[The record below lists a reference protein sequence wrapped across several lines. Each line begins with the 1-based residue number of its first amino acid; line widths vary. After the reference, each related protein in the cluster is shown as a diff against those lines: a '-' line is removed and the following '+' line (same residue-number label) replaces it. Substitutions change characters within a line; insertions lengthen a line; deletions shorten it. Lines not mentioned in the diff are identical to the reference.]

1 VSEPTEQAEQQ
12 QPAQPRVPLG
22 PDRPAFKK
30 STRKT
35 LALAMV
41 IAAVTALVVGVL
53 LASTRSNHTTPHVVT
68 IPAADRSA
76 SPELLRE
83 AAAVNFHPNTAA
95 GVGQVEGRPLTGT
108 DPLSAKSLLAP
119 GSVAPPFTLRAPTG
133 KPLSLAS
140 LRGKAVLLELF
151 ATWCPH
157 CAAEAPHLK
166 AMYAKL
172 PHDKYAFVGVNADS
186 EDAAS
191 VLAYHIW
198 FGLPFPAL
206 LDPGTDPGSF
216 HSAGSPGPVSKQ
228 YKVRLYP
235 TFYVIDPHG
244 KVAWAATGEQPDALL
259 LKKLHQASQA
269 T

>member
-1 VSEPTEQAEQQ
+1 MTEQEQ
-12 QPAQPRVPLG
+12 AVPRQAHVPLG
-22 PDRPAFKK
+22 PGRPAFRK
-30 STRKT
+30 STRHL
-35 LALAMV
+35 LAVAMG
-41 IAAVTALVVGVL
+41 IAVVTALVVGVL
-53 LASTRSNHTTPHVVT
+53 AATTGAKKAAPHVVT
-68 IPAADRSA
+68 IPVADRA
-76 SPELLRE
+76 ATPALLRE
-83 AAAVNFHPNTAA
+83 AEAVGFHPNTASGA
-95 GVGQVEGRPLTGT
+95 GEVEGRPLTGAS
-108 DPLSAKSLLAP
+108 PPAAGSLLPVGSTAP
-119 GSVAPPFTLRAPTG
+119 AFTLRTPAGT
-133 KPLSLAS
+133 PLSLAS

-172 PHDKYAFVGVNADS
+172 PHDRYAFVAVNADS

-206 LDPGTDPGSF
+206 LDQGADTGSF
-216 HSAGSPGPVSKQ
+216 HSAGSPGPVSTA
-228 YKVRLYP
+228 YKVKLFP

-244 KVAWAATGEQPDALL
+244 KIAWSATGEQPDALL
-259 LKKLHQASQA
+259 LDELRRASRA